1 MPPRFVPFALAL
13 AGLLPCAGHAADAA
27 TRPSRPEPPP
37 AEQARLSR
45 PPLVISTDIGDD
57 IDDAFALALA
67 LRSPS
72 LNVTGLIASW
82 GDAPLRARMLERLL
96 QAAGRPGIPVAIG
109 RSTTSTVAFSQ
120 SRWAARGPAP
130 VSPADGADVILDQA
144 RRDPGRT
151 TLLVLGP
158 LTDAARAFDKDPAA
172 FRKLKQIV
180 LMGGAVR
187 EGYGRSDDRAPTPPV
202 PEYNIAADIAAARKV
217 FSAGVPL
224 RVFPLDATKL
234 RLQEDERVS
243 LFAHGDALT
252 DALGQLY
259 WQWRDADQPWAS
271 ATPTLFDVVPVA
283 ALVDPSICPTV
294 PLRLEVDEAGMT
306 REAAGTP
313 NAHVCLRAD
322 KPAITRM
329 LMRALPSP

>member
-1 MPPRFVPFALAL
+1 MPPRFAPLVLAL
-13 AGLLPCAGHAADAA
+13 AALLPCAGHAAVAA
-27 TRPSRPEPPP
+27 HPSTPQTAQPQPLRL
-37 AEQARLSR
+37 ARM
-45 PPLVISTDIGDD
+45 PLVISTDIGDD

-72 LNVTGLIASW
+72 LDVTGLIASW

-96 QAAGRPGIPVAIG
+96 QAAGRPGVPVAIG
-109 RSTTSTVAFSQ
+109 RSTASTVGFSQ
-120 SRWAARGPAP
+120 SRWAGQGPAP
-130 VSPADGADVILDQA
+130 VAPADGADAILDQA

-158 LTDAARAFDKDPAA
+158 LTDAARALDKDPAA
-172 FRKLKQIV
+172 FGKLKQIV

-202 PEYNIAADIAAARKV
+202 PEYNIAADIDAARKV

-283 ALVDPSICPTV
+283 ALVDPSTCPTV
-294 PLRLEVDEAGMT
+294 PMRLEVDAAGMT
-306 REAAGTP
+306 REVAGTP
-313 NAHVCLRAD
+313 NAQVCLKAD
-322 KPAITRM
+322 RPAITRM
-329 LMRALPSP
+329 LMRTLLAP

>member
-1 MPPRFVPFALAL
+1 MPPRLVPLALAL
-13 AGLLPCAGHAADAA
+13 ATLLPCAGHAA
-27 TRPSRPEPPP
+27 TRPATPHAPA
-37 AEQARLSR
+37 AEQARNSQ
-45 PPLVISTDIGDD
+45 PPLIISTDIGDD
-57 IDDAFALALA
+57 VDDAFALALA

-96 QAAGRPGIPVAIG
+96 QAAGRPGIPVAVG
-109 RSTTSTVAFSQ
+109 RSTVSTVGFSQ
-120 SRWAARGPAP
+120 SRWAAQGAAPA
-130 VSPADGADVILDQA
+130 SPADGADAILDQA

-158 LTDAARAFDKDPAA
+158 LTDAARALDKDPAA
-172 FRKLKQIV
+172 FGKLKQIV

-187 EGYGRSDDRAPTPPV
+187 EGYGRSDYRAPTPPV
-202 PEYNIAADIAAARKV
+202 PEYNIAADIEAARKV

-283 ALVDPSICPTV
+283 ALIDPSTCPGV
-294 PLRLEVDEAGMT
+294 PLRLQVDASGMI
-306 REAAGTP
+306 RETAGTP
-313 NAHVCLRAD
+313 NAQVCLKAD

-329 LMRALPSP
+329 LMRTLLSP

>member
-1 MPPRFVPFALAL
+1 MPPRLVPLALAL
-13 AGLLPCAGHAADAA
+13 ATLLPCAGHAA
-27 TRPSRPEPPP
+27 TRPATPHAPA
-37 AEQARLSR
+37 AEQARNSQ
-45 PPLVISTDIGDD
+45 PPLIISTDIGDD
-57 IDDAFALALA
+57 VDDAFALALA

-96 QAAGRPGIPVAIG
+96 QAAGRPGIPVAVG
-109 RSTTSTVAFSQ
+109 RSTVSTVGFSQ
-120 SRWAARGPAP
+120 SRWAVQGTAPA
-130 VSPADGADVILDQA
+130 SPADGADAILDQA

-151 TLLVLGP
+151 TLPVLGP

-172 FRKLKQIV
+172 FGKLKQIV

-187 EGYGRSDDRAPTPPV
+187 EGYGRSDYRAPTPPV
-202 PEYNIAADIAAARKV
+202 PEYNIAADIEAARKV
-217 FSAGVPL
+217 FSADVPL

-271 ATPTLFDVVPVA
+271 STPTLFDVVPVA
-283 ALVDPSICPTV
+283 ALIDPSTCPGV
-294 PLRLEVDEAGMT
+294 PLRLQVDASGMI
-306 REAAGTP
+306 RETAGTP
-313 NAHVCLRAD
+313 NAQVCLKAD

-329 LMRALPSP
+329 LMRTLLSP

>member
-1 MPPRFVPFALAL
+1 MPPRLVPLALAL
-13 AGLLPCAGHAADAA
+13 ATLLPCAGHAA
-27 TRPSRPEPPP
+27 TRPATPHAPA
-37 AEQARLSR
+37 AEQARNSQ
-45 PPLVISTDIGDD
+45 PPLIISTDIGDD
-57 IDDAFALALA
+57 VDDAFALALA

-82 GDAPLRARMLERLL
+82 GDAPLRARLLERLL
-96 QAAGRPGIPVAIG
+96 QAAGRPGIPVAVG
-109 RSTTSTVAFSQ
+109 RSTASTVDFSQ
-120 SRWAARGPAP
+120 SRWAGKGPAP
-130 VSPADGADVILDQA
+130 AAPVDGADAILDQA
-144 RRDPGRT
+144 RRNPGRT

-158 LTDAARAFDKDPAA
+158 LTDAAHAFDRDPAA
-172 FRKLKQIV
+172 FGKLKQIV

-187 EGYGRSDDRAPTPPV
+187 EGYGRSDDRAPAPPV
-202 PEYNIAADIAAARKV
+202 PEYNIAADIEAARKV

-283 ALVDPSICPTV
+283 ALIDPSTCPGV
-294 PLRLEVDEAGMT
+294 PLRLQVDASGMI
-306 REAAGTP
+306 RETAGTP
-313 NAHVCLRAD
+313 NAQVCLKAD

-329 LMRALPSP
+329 LMRTLLSP

>member
-1 MPPRFVPFALAL
+1 MPSRFALLALAL
-13 AGLLPCAGHAADAA
+13 ATLLPGAGHAADAA
-27 TRPSRPEPPP
+27 TRPPTSAPLS
-37 AEQARLSR
+37 ADQARLSK

-72 LNVTGLIASW
+72 LNITGLIASW

-109 RSTTSTVAFSQ
+109 HGTASTVAFSQ
-120 SRWAARGPAP
+120 SRWAGKGPAP
-130 VSPADGADVILDQA
+130 VSSTDGADAILDQA

-158 LTDAARAFDKDPAA
+158 LTDAARALDKDPAA
-172 FRKLKQIV
+172 FGKLKQIV

-187 EGYGRSDDRAPTPPV
+187 EGYGRSDDHAPTPPV
-202 PEYNIAADIAAARKV
+202 PEYNIAADIEAARKV

-283 ALVDPSICPTV
+283 ALIDPSTCPGV
-294 PLRLEVDEAGMT
+294 PLRLQVDATGMT
-306 REAAGTP
+306 REVAGTP
-313 NAHVCLRAD
+313 NAQVCLHAD

-329 LMRALPSP
+329 LMRTLLSP

>member
-1 MPPRFVPFALAL
+1 MPPRLVPLALAL
-13 AGLLPCAGHAADAA
+13 ATLLPCAGHAA
-27 TRPSRPEPPP
+27 TRPATPHAPA
-37 AEQARLSR
+37 AEQARNSQ
-45 PPLVISTDIGDD
+45 PPLIISTDIGDD
-57 IDDAFALALA
+57 VDDAFALALA

-96 QAAGRPGIPVAIG
+96 QAAGRPGIPVAVG
-109 RSTTSTVAFSQ
+109 RSTVSTVGFSQ
-120 SRWAARGPAP
+120 SRWAVQGTAPA
-130 VSPADGADVILDQA
+130 SPADGADAILDQA

-172 FRKLKQIV
+172 FGKLKQIV

-187 EGYGRSDDRAPTPPV
+187 EGYGRSDYRAPTPPV
-202 PEYNIAADIAAARKV
+202 PEYNIAADIEAARKV
-217 FSAGVPL
+217 FSADVPL

-271 ATPTLFDVVPVA
+271 STPTLFDVVPVA
-283 ALVDPSICPTV
+283 ALIDPSTCPGV
-294 PLRLEVDEAGMT
+294 PLRLQVDASGMI
-306 REAAGTP
+306 RETAGTP
-313 NAHVCLRAD
+313 NAQVCLKAD

-329 LMRALPSP
+329 LMRTLLSP

>member
-1 MPPRFVPFALAL
+1 MPPRLVPLALAL
-13 AGLLPCAGHAADAA
+13 ATLLPCAGHAA
-27 TRPSRPEPPP
+27 TRPATPHAPA
-37 AEQARLSR
+37 AEQARNSQ
-45 PPLVISTDIGDD
+45 PPLIISTDIGDD
-57 IDDAFALALA
+57 VDDAFALALA

-96 QAAGRPGIPVAIG
+96 QAAGRPGIPVAVG
-109 RSTTSTVAFSQ
+109 RSTVSTTGFSQ
-120 SRWAARGPAP
+120 SRWAVQGTAPA
-130 VSPADGADVILDQA
+130 SPADGADAILDQA

-172 FRKLKQIV
+172 FGKLKQIV

-202 PEYNIAADIAAARKV
+202 PEYNIAADIEAARKV

-283 ALVDPSICPTV
+283 ALIDPSTCPGV
-294 PLRLEVDEAGMT
+294 PLRLQVDASGMI
-306 REAAGTP
+306 RETAGTP
-313 NAHVCLRAD
+313 NAQVCLKAD

-329 LMRALPSP
+329 LMHALLSP

>member
-1 MPPRFVPFALAL
+1 MPPRLVPLALAL
-13 AGLLPCAGHAADAA
+13 ATLLPCAGHAA
-27 TRPSRPEPPP
+27 TRPATPHAPA
-37 AEQARLSR
+37 AEQARNSQ
-45 PPLVISTDIGDD
+45 PPLIISTDIGDD
-57 IDDAFALALA
+57 VDDAFALALA

-96 QAAGRPGIPVAIG
+96 QAAGRPGIPVAVG
-109 RSTTSTVAFSQ
+109 RSTVSTTGFSQ
-120 SRWAARGPAP
+120 SRWAAQGAAPA
-130 VSPADGADVILDQA
+130 SPADGADAILDQA

-172 FRKLKQIV
+172 FGKLKQIV

-202 PEYNIAADIAAARKV
+202 PEYNIAADIEAARKV
-217 FSAGVPL
+217 FSADVPL

-271 ATPTLFDVVPVA
+271 STPTLFDVVPVA
-283 ALVDPSICPTV
+283 ALIDPSTCPGV
-294 PLRLEVDEAGMT
+294 PLRLQVDETGMI
-306 REAAGTP
+306 RETAGTP
-313 NAHVCLRAD
+313 NAQVCLKAD

-329 LMRALPSP
+329 LMRTLLSP